1 MNELFHKTAV
11 VISTLMGSSS
21 AFLAALLGV
30 ILWFIIGSF
39 NGMSDSW
46 QIFIQTVTAI
56 ITFLMV
62 FLIQNA
68 QNRDARAIHIKLDE
82 LIKSSKNARN
92 AMVDIEE
99 LPGDELEQ
107 LHNEFKEFHEKCE
120 KELIKR
126 GRKLPSP

>member
-1 MNELFHKTAV
+1 MNELFHKIAV
-11 VISTLMGSSS
+11 VISTLMGSSL
-21 AFLAALLGV
+21 AFLVALLGV
-30 ILWFIIGSF
+30 ALWFIIGTF

-82 LIKSSKNARN
+82 LIKSSKSARN
-92 AMVDIEE
+92 DMVDIEE
-99 LPGDELEQ
+99 LPGDQLEK
-107 LHNEFKEFHEKCE
+107 LHNEFKDFHLKCE
-120 KELIKR
+120 QELAKR
-126 GRKLPSP
+126 GHKISS